1 MDLQDYEKILF
12 LEKVSEE
19 AFDFSNKKIEMFE
32 NHHGKISQQLREK
45 FLIAGS
51 IQYFYNLINES
62 INSEN
67 ESDLGDDHYD
77 DDPYDDDHYDDDC
90 DYDEEFSS
98 NRDALEALL
107 KALTK

>member
-32 NHHGKISQQLREK
+32 NQYGKISQQLREK

-62 INSEN
+62 IDSEN
-67 ESDLGDDHYD
+67 ESDSGDDPYD
-77 DDPYDDDHYDDDC
+77 DDPYDDDC
-90 DYDEEFSS
+90 DYDEKFSS
-98 NRDALEALL
+98 DRDALEALL

>member
-32 NHHGKISQQLREK
+32 NQYGKISQQLREK

-62 INSEN
+62 IDSEN
-67 ESDLGDDHYD
+67 ESDSG
-77 DDPYDDDHYDDDC
+77 DDPYDDDPYDDDC

-98 NRDALEALL
+98 NRDALETLL